1 MDAAGV
7 VSTLATGPAYD
18 ATANKFTIA
27 TDTFTGDSLKLA
39 DPSIL
44 YAAGVTNF
52 EQPEWTD
59 KPA

>member
-1 MDAAGV
+1 MDAKGV
-7 VSTLATGPAYD
+7 ISTLATGPVYD

-27 TDTFTGDSLKLA
+27 AATITGDSLKLA
-39 DPSIL
+39 DPAIL

-59 KPA
+59 KPK